1 MKKEFTSGQKEI
13 LARKLG
19 YDGPMQGFDQYIKSS
34 PALSAKYST
43 ITDKYV
49 QRMAK
54 GGLTRKKFAV
64 GGDAKGGGNPVPDW
78 MNAPAEGSSNSM
90 ALVNFTNP
98 TTGEKYTA
106 PSGGYSLK
114 SASTPGST
122 PSNGMGSLGGM
133 VGGNG
138 GLADFIQNDPNRN
151 RYTDTF
157 RPAQQIG
164 SYEQYLAGRGAL
176 QMDVPLT
183 RQQFEA
189 RMQGNTPDVMTGR
202 SLVGPGVTQPS
213 ATSTED
219 APDYQTTAT
228 GVPRPQG
235 TPILTAAQLQEQQNQ
250 FMAAQAAPTAASQ
263 GTASQV
269 SNVATAAAP
278 TNIASANMTAA
289 AATPALTAALQG
301 VGPATGTVGA
311 QSQVNAATQTPTTTA
326 VGDVQAAQID
336 QAQTVQNAPTRTV
349 QAGELI
355 SGSAVDQT
363 RAEQAVQQTATG
375 AAQGTVT
382 EDMTVQGQLAKLTT
396 NFDSTNPPSWAAGAL
411 RAATAQMSAR
421 GLSASSMAGQ
431 ALIQATIEA
440 ALPIAAADAQAFQA
454 TAAQNLSNRQQK
466 AVLAAQQRAAFL
478 GQEFDQTFQTRVTN
492 AARVADVANMNFTA
506 QQQIALENAQM
517 AQTVDLA
524 NLSNRQATTMATA
537 AQLATL
543 ESTNLSN
550 TQQAA
555 VINAQTFLAMD
566 MQNLGNEQQTSLF
579 KAQQMTQAMLSDT
592 AAVNAASQFNATSDN
607 QTNQFM
613 AGLSSQTSQF
623 NAAQKNAL
631 GQFNADQSNAVS
643 KFNVEQQNARDQFN
657 ANQRLVIDQSNAQW
671 RRDISTANTAATNAS
686 NYLNAQQMQQ
696 MTLADYNNQIQ
707 LYRDQ
712 VEMAWSS
719 WEKDED
725 RAMQVLV
732 QQITST
738 GSLQAAEAKADS
750 DSTSGVWSAVASV
763 GAKWALSKIKF

>member
-34 PALSAKYST
+34 PALAAKYST

-64 GGDAKGGGNPVPDW
+64 GGVAGGGNPVPDW
-78 MNAPAEGSSNSM
+78 MNAPTGGDVSM
-90 ALVNFTNP
+90 ALQQFTNP
-98 TTGEKYTA
+98 TTGETYTA

-114 SASTPGST
+114 S
-122 PSNGMGSLGGM
+122 
-133 VGGNG
+133 
-138 GLADFIQNDPNRN
+138 
-151 RYTDTF
+151 
-157 RPAQQIG
+157 PA
-164 SYEQYLAGRGAL
+164 
-176 QMDVPLT
+176 
-183 RQQFEA
+183 
-189 RMQGNTPDVMTGR
+189 
-202 SLVGPGVTQPS
+202 GVTQPS
-213 ATSTED
+213 ATAPGD
-219 APDYQTTAT
+219 APNYQTTAT

-235 TPILTAAQLQEQQNQ
+235 TPTLTAALLQEQQNQ
-250 FMAAQAAPTAASQ
+250 MMASQAAPTAASQ
-263 GTASQV
+263 GTAAQV
-269 SNVATAAAP
+269 SDVATAAAP
-278 TNIASANMTAA
+278 TNISSANMTAA
-289 AATPALTAALQG
+289 TATPALTAALQG
-301 VGPATGTVGA
+301 VGPATGTVGT

-326 VGDVQAAQID
+326 VGDLQAAQID
-336 QAQTVQNAPTRTV
+336 KAQTVQNAPTRTV
-349 QAGELI
+349 QDGELI

-396 NFDSTNPPSWAAGAL
+396 NFDATNPPSWAAGAL

-421 GLSASSMAGQ
+421 GLSSSSMAGQ

-454 TAAQNLSNRQQK
+454 TASQNLSNRQQK
-466 AVLAAQQRAAFL
+466 VVLASQQRAAFL
-478 GQEFDQTFQTRVTN
+478 GQEFDQAFQTRVTN

-524 NLSNRQATTMATA
+524 NLSNRQAMTMATA
-537 AQLATL
+537 AQIATL

-555 VINAQTFLAMD
+555 VINAQTFLAVD

-607 QTNQFM
+607 QTQQFM
-613 AGLSSQTSQF
+613 AGLSSQVSQF
-623 NAAQKNAL
+623 NSAQKNAL

-725 RAMQVLV
+725 RATQVLL

-738 GSLQAAEAKADS
+738 GSLQAAAAKADS
-750 DSTSGVWSAVASV
+750 DSTSGIWSAVASV